1 MQRTLNTAL
10 ASRVGRRATVQGWV
24 HRRRRLA
31 RVSFLIIRDRGG
43 LAQVVLG
50 DEDGRAQLDDLGEET
65 VVCVDGMVTANARAS
80 GGVALMGPC
89 ITTLSSPAATPPV
102 ELWRPSLNASLGRMV
117 GVRDRS
123 ATPAVHVR
131 AYLCSPC
138 CPCSS
143 GLSPDATEVKHLDW
157 STELACFGSPQRR

>member
-1 MQRTLNTAL
+1 MQRTLSTAL

-65 VVCVDGMVTANARAS
+65 MVCVDGMVHRQRAS
-80 GGVALMGPC
+80 AWSCRADGAAHHHAELTGGHATCRAVAAFAKRHL
-89 ITTLSSPAATPPV
+89 
-102 ELWRPSLNASLGRMV
+102 RPDGR
-117 GVRDRS
+117 R
-123 ATPAVHVR
+123 
-131 AYLCSPC
+131 
-138 CPCSS
+138 
-143 GLSPDATEVKHLDW
+143 
-157 STELACFGSPQRR
+157 